1 MLNFVALLLQTP
13 GLCVERTLHAVEYF
27 AGAREVTKAHHR
39 RGRRVAAFEMKD
51 HPKLCDFTGALGF
64 CYATLLALRLAP
76 GGIAL
81 AAPVCST
88 WVWINRS
95 TSGRS
100 RGVCLPVCM
109 HYMRGMCAHVCAC
122 ACACACV
129 CVCVFARCS
138 VSAAERHD
146 TRVCAGR
153 PLGSKRR
160 PQVRNANEMVSKLV
174 LLLTVLE
181 AKSSMWIVEQ
191 PAGSLM
197 IHHPRWVWF
206 LRRRK
211 VFRVFL
217 HMADF
222 GGGSAKPTW
231 IYSNRPDIDGL
242 LKYRTHAG
250 AWDLREELVTKCY
263 AEDGTPKITG
273 AKGLKESQHYPR
285 GFGEA
290 CASFYDEIE
299 LLLRE
304 PATASC
310 KMGAQR

>member
-64 CYATLLALRLAP
+64 CYATLLALRLAT

-129 CVCVFARCS
+129 CVCVYLRGALFLLQS
-138 VSAAERHD
+138 V
-146 TRVCAGR
+146 
-153 PLGSKRR
+153 
-160 PQVRNANEMVSKLV
+160 
-174 LLLTVLE
+174 
-181 AKSSMWIVEQ
+181 
-191 PAGSLM
+191 M
-197 IHHPRWVWF
+197 I
-206 LRRRK
+206 
-211 VFRVFL
+211 RVFAQAA
-217 HMADF
+217 HWAPSEGRRF
-222 GGGSAKPTW
+222 ATRTRWSA
-231 IYSNRPDIDGL
+231 SL
-242 LKYRTHAG
+242 
-250 AWDLREELVTKCY
+250 C
-263 AEDGTPKITG
+263 
-273 AKGLKESQHYPR
+273 
-285 GFGEA
+285 
-290 CASFYDEIE
+290 C
-299 LLLRE
+299 
-304 PATASC
+304 C
-310 KMGAQR
+310 